1 MGDEFATGVA
11 GGADD
16 VMVGF
21 EGRFESQDEMDDA
34 GLHDRQG
41 KDAEDDVSVER
52 RRGGGDGAGGFCR
65 QSLGTKIPR
74 HRAKLP
80 SELGAGDP
88 VSIPEAVRRTIY
100 TTNAIEAL
108 NAKLRRA
115 VRTRGHFPNEFA
127 ATKYL
132 FLVPVS
138 RLAPGRRRVE
148 NVAERAVRG
157 KDSIRYYVRR
167 TVGSSVM
174 AQRAPYTR
182 FLTLPPRSVAG
193 AT

>member
-1 MGDEFATGVA
+1 
-11 GGADD
+11 
-16 VMVGF
+16 MVGF

-88 VSIPEAVRRTIY
+88 VSIPEAVRRT
-100 TTNAIEAL
+100 TTPRTP
-108 NAKLRRA
+108 LRRSTQNYDA
-115 VRTRGHFPNEFA
+115 PCAHEVIFQTNSRRPSICFS
-127 ATKYL
+127 YL
-132 FLVPVS
+132 FLVLRQAAGEWKMSPS
-138 RLAPGRRRVE
+138 
-148 NVAERAVRG
+148 ERFEA
-157 KDSIRYYVRR
+157 KNLIRYYVRR

-182 FLTLPPRSVAG
+182 FPTLPPRSVAG